1 MNRDLALRLDP
12 GLARTAALV
21 ASFHGLFASQPPVL
35 VGGGAVELYTG
46 GAYRTGDLDF
56 VGRIPSEVS
65 RKLAA
70 TGFRK
75 RGRHWLHEEA
85 QIFIELPAAEF
96 DRDVRIDAIRIR
108 EWTVV
113 LLSPEDLLVDRLAAW
128 KFWRVPVE
136 GINAYLLYR
145 ARGHTMD
152 ERRLE
157 EAAGIEEVTN
167 ELESLR
173 RFGNR
178 ERPPEEIEAWAGA
191 ER

>member
-1 MNRDLALRLDP
+1 MGHT
-12 GLARTAALV
+12 GLPT
-21 ASFHGLFASQPPVL
+21 
-35 VGGGAVELYTG
+35 
-46 GAYRTGDLDF
+46 
-56 VGRIPSEVS
+56 
-65 RKLAA
+65 
-70 TGFRK
+70 
-75 RGRHWLHEEA
+75 RGRA
-85 QIFIELPAAEF
+85 ARSIPGVSSELPAAEF
-96 DRDVRIDAIRIR
+96 DRDVRIDAIRIH